1 MKDRKI
7 LLIAA
12 VIAILMAFGIH
23 RAQEFRFY
31 NLESVNLFLYDRN
44 HIWNVL
50 TSHGGFAMLVSS
62 FLTQFMRVPFIGAFI
77 ATMLYMLTGWMT
89 GRIMTRFKGGE
100 ILAGLSFLPSVF
112 LFLCLENDYYMF
124 HGHVAFAMSVAAVLV
139 CDSLPIKNPV
149 LRCITDAIA
158 AFLLYFLAGSAAI
171 VFAVSIFVLEV
182 LRSGIRGLWAVACP
196 AVLFLSAFLSVR
208 FSIASGW
215 DTALTPFM
223 YYSNPSTYFFP
234 VYAWC
239 LIPLLL
245 VASRIA
251 SYFTFRPSHV
261 LIASAAGVILSFF
274 IAWNLYGKVHS
285 RSNYRMLSE
294 QYMAE
299 TGQWDE
305 IIKTADRRQPTF
317 LVSYLNLALAQKDML
332 MRNFMYFNPQ
342 PLSSLMYPA
351 PNLKD
356 GFSLQSAVYEA
367 WGYHAAARQAAFD
380 ANLVTPGMCNPRQLQ
395 VLVRTNMALG
405 AEDVARKYLGI
416 LEKTMFY
423 RKWAESMKD
432 GLGTGNN
439 AILPHADEY
448 VRYEGIKGDMRD
460 ILDADP
466 SQRILAQFYE
476 LYQLLEK
483 EEKI

>member
-1 MKDRKI
+1 
-7 LLIAA
+7 
-12 VIAILMAFGIH
+12 
-23 RAQEFRFY
+23 
-31 NLESVNLFLYDRN
+31 
-44 HIWNVL
+44 
-50 TSHGGFAMLVSS
+50 
-62 FLTQFMRVPFIGAFI
+62 
-77 ATMLYMLTGWMT
+77 
-89 GRIMTRFKGGE
+89 
-100 ILAGLSFLPSVF
+100 
-112 LFLCLENDYYMF
+112 
-124 HGHVAFAMSVAAVLV
+124 
-139 CDSLPIKNPV
+139 
-149 LRCITDAIA
+149 
-158 AFLLYFLAGSAAI
+158 
-171 VFAVSIFVLEV
+171 
-182 LRSGIRGLWAVACP
+182 
-196 AVLFLSAFLSVR
+196 
-208 FSIASGW
+208 
-215 DTALTPFM
+215 
-223 YYSNPSTYFFP
+223 
-234 VYAWC
+234 
-239 LIPLLL
+239 
-245 VASRIA
+245 
-251 SYFTFRPSHV
+251 
-261 LIASAAGVILSFF
+261 
-274 IAWNLYGKVHS
+274 
-285 RSNYRMLSE
+285 
-294 QYMAE
+294 
-299 TGQWDE
+299 
-305 IIKTADRRQPTF
+305 
-317 LVSYLNLALAQKDML
+317 ML

-432 GLGTGNN
+432 GLGTGHH

>member
-1 MKDRKI
+1 MKNRKI
-7 LLIAA
+7 FLTSAAIAM
-12 VIAILMAFGIH
+12 LMAFGIH
-23 RAQEFRFY
+23 RSQEFRFY
-31 NLESVNLFLYDRN
+31 NLESVNLFLYDWK
-44 HIWNVL
+44 HIWSVL
-50 TSHGGFAMLVSS
+50 GSHGGFAMLVSS
-62 FLTQFMRVPFIGAFI
+62 FLTQFMRIPFTGACI

-100 ILAGLSFLPSVF
+100 ALAGLSLLPAAF

-124 HGHVAFAMSVAAVLV
+124 HGHVAFAISVAAVLI
-139 CDSLPIKNPV
+139 CDSLPIRNLA
-149 LRCITDAIA
+149 LRCIADAIA
-158 AFLLYFLAGSAAI
+158 AFLLYFLVGSAAI
-171 VFAVSIFVLEV
+171 VFAVSIFVLEM
-182 LRSGIRGLWAVACP
+182 LRYGFRGVWAMTCP
-196 AVLFLSAFLSVR
+196 AVLLLSAFISVR

-234 VYAWC
+234 AYAWAM
-239 LIPLLL
+239 LPLLI

-251 SYFTFRPSHV
+251 SYAKFRPSHILV
-261 LIASAAGVILSFF
+261 ASAAGVILSFF

-285 RSNYRMLSE
+285 RSNYRMLQE
-294 QYMAE
+294 QYLAE

-305 IIKTADRRQPTF
+305 IINSADRRQPTF
-317 LVSYLNLALAQKDML
+317 FVSYLNLALAQKDML

-342 PLSSLMYPA
+342 TLSSLMYPV

-356 GFSLQSAVYEA
+356 GFTLQSAVYEA

-405 AEDVARKYLGI
+405 ADDVARKYLSLLG
-416 LEKTMFY
+416 KTLFY
-423 RKWAESMKD
+423 RKWAESKVD
-432 GLGTGNN
+432 GLGEPS
-439 AILPHADEY
+439 AVLPHVDEY
-448 VRYEGIKGDMRD
+448 VRYDGMKGDMRD
-460 ILDADP
+460 ILDSDP